1 MHDIDRLKQY
11 VDVAVDYA
19 EDKVE
24 GILARG
30 TISTGSQIRFSQN
43 AIDISKRWEELELDL
58 FLIVE
63 GANTGFTN
71 RSVTSEAE
79 VKETLDDAITFIKR
93 LPESKFFAGVED
105 SAQEYESLSGC
116 YDSNIDDFTEEAPE
130 YVNAAIDAALAKGA
144 KRVAGALKFSEDS
157 IFFRSSFGPEA
168 DEKRT
173 RYDFN
178 IRAFQE
184 ELDYSG
190 QGLTCGTIPS
200 QAEDD
205 FVNAG
210 EKAGRLSK
218 MAEGAEQG
226 EPGTYDVILSPTVA
240 ANLIGYIP
248 SAANPFFVL
257 IGMSPLGDKM
267 GEQIGPETV
276 SVREKPHVEGGVASK
291 TFDMEGTA
299 TEETEIVQDG
309 VLKSFIHN
317 TSTARMYETESTGN
331 SDAASLGRGTKML
344 LPAPTNLVFDNGDH
358 SFEELTES
366 NDPAIY
372 VTSNWYT
379 RFQNYQSS
387 EFSSIPRDAM
397 FLIKN
402 GAMKPIKNLRISDN
416 LLRMFSNISAIGNDR
431 TQVYWWEV
439 NTPTFIPSMR
449 IEDCTFSAATK

>member
-1 MHDIDRLKQY
+1 MEDVERLKEY

-19 EDKVE
+19 EDKTE

-30 TISTGSQIRFSQN
+30 TVSTGSQIRFSQN
-43 AIDISKRWEELELDL
+43 AIDISKRWEELKLDL
-58 FLIVE
+58 FLIVD
-63 GANTGFTN
+63 GGKTGFTD
-71 RSVTSEAE
+71 RSVTGEAE
-79 VKETLDDAITFIKR
+79 VKEAIDNAISFIKR

-105 SAQEYESLSGC
+105 TPQQYTELSGC
-116 YDSNIDDFTEEAPE
+116 YDPHIDEFTEEAPQ

-144 KRVAGALKFSEDS
+144 KRVAGALKFSKES
-157 IFFRSSFGPEA
+157 IFLRSSFGPEA
-168 DEKRT
+168 NDKRT
-173 RYDFN
+173 QYDFN
-178 IRAFQE
+178 IRAFQD

-190 QGLTCGTIPS
+190 QGLACGTLPS
-200 QAEDD
+200 EAEED

-226 EPGTYDVILSPTVA
+226 EPGTYDLILSPTVA
-240 ANLIGYIP
+240 ANLMGYIP
-248 SAANPFFVL
+248 ASANPFFVL

-267 GEQIGPETV
+267 GEQIAPETV
-276 SVREKPHVEGGVASK
+276 SIRDAPHVEGGVASK
-291 TFDMEGTA
+291 AFDMEGTA
-299 TEETEIVQDG
+299 TQQTPLIEDG
-309 VLKSFIHN
+309 VLKKFIHN

-331 SDAASLGRGTKML
+331 SDAVSMGRGTKML
-344 LPAPTNLVFDNGDH
+344 LPAPTNIVFDNGDH
-358 SFEELTES
+358 TFEELVED

-416 LLRMFSNISAIGNDR
+416 LLRMFSNISALGNDR
-431 TQVYWWEV
+431 RQVYWWEV
-439 NTPTFIPSMR
+439 DTPTFIPSMR
-449 IEDCTFSAATK
+449 IEDCKLSAATK